1 MTQMKIAIFG
11 DNGIGRFFAQLF
23 DDVPDVTFYIS
34 ERNRSGLNVTQRAQ
48 HRLSNNTQ
56 LRHVLQSP
64 IKAFLRYR
72 HNNYDNKLDF
82 HYFELEEAVR
92 QNLFDVAI
100 TAAERSLYTLS
111 GLRQQYAN
119 FKLIYWTPFTIP
131 FVDMFAARS
140 FYIRQHSFP
149 RVDRFIAITDT
160 CAATHKFE
168 GIPENKISQVYPGI
182 DLAMFR
188 PRAKEASRASG
199 VNPDKF
205 NILFVGK
212 LASWK
217 GCHTLIY
224 ATKLLA
230 AEIPNIHVTFVGR
243 GAQRDNLIKAA
254 HLLGIAERITFAD
267 LVAYEN
273 IPLFYNAAD
282 IFVLPSLPAIN
293 LAEQF
298 GYVVAEA
305 MASGIPAVVS
315 RVGGLP
321 EVVGHDAR
329 LLFTP
334 GDYRELANR
343 ILALHQDKNLYNE
356 AARTC
361 LERAVEN
368 FDARKNGQKLLAI
381 SKSVFSE

>member
-1 MTQMKIAIFG
+1 MRIAVFS

-23 DDVPDVTFYIS
+23 DNVPDVIFYIS
-34 ERNRSGLNVTQRAQ
+34 ERNRSGLNVTQRVQ
-48 HRLSNNTQ
+48 YRLSNNTQ
-56 LRHVLQSP
+56 LRHIFRSP
-64 IKAFLRYR
+64 IKAFRRYR
-72 HNNYDNKLDF
+72 YNNFDNKLDF

-92 QNLFDVAI
+92 RNLFDVAI
-100 TAAERSLYTLS
+100 TAGERSLYTLS
-111 GLRQQYAN
+111 GLKQQYAN
-119 FKLIYWTPFTIP
+119 FKLMYWTPFTIP
-131 FVDMFAARS
+131 FVDMFAERS
-140 FYIRQHSFP
+140 FYIREHSFP
-149 RVDRFIAITDT
+149 HVDKFVAITHT
-160 CAATHKFE
+160 CAATLKFE
-168 GIPENKISQVYPGI
+168 GILENRITQVYPGI
-182 DLAMFR
+182 DLATFR
-188 PRAKEASRASG
+188 PRPKEESFAPG

-205 NILFVGK
+205 NLLFVGK
-212 LASWK
+212 LTSWK

-254 HLLGIAERITFAD
+254 QLLGIADRITFAD
-267 LVAYEN
+267 FVPYEK

-282 IFVLPSLPAIN
+282 IFVLPALPAIN

-321 EVVGHDAR
+321 EVVGHDSR

-343 ILALHQDKNLYNE
+343 VLALYHDKNLYKE
-356 AARTC
+356 ASKTC
-361 LERAVEN
+361 FDRAVAN
-368 FDARKNGQKLLAI
+368 YDARRNGMQI
-381 SKSVFSE
+381 FEICKSL